1 MNTLQKTF
9 NASLRRDSKIIT
21 VDSTEKQEEVMFRK
35 NTDGNS
41 DTDRSYIFYSKDTQI
56 RQGNII
62 TYNGKKYLVLNQETS
77 ENEVYLKSSIVATN
91 GILNDNNKEYKNIP
105 CYCNKGLTSSLL
117 TENEVFT
124 LLGGNVELL
133 TEDNDASRSIKL
145 SSRFMEFG
153 GTYEVI
159 NKFYKDGIAHIYARR
174 TTDEVVTT
182 EYKVLYAGAT
192 SVSVSDG
199 TYQLVFKAYKDDV
212 EDTTA
217 TFEYSSSD
225 GTIATVDSNGL
236 MTLTRDGEV
245 TITAK
250 WVEQD
255 VSCDTTITITAST
268 NPTPVIIGTSEIT
281 YSGNPEIKNGA
292 RAKTFTAVFYDNDG
306 NVVTGV
312 KAKWSIVAYSTS
324 NVLSDIVVN
333 PYSDTKVKISINN
346 DSLIGE
352 TFTLRLEDENGQY
365 AYTDLQICI
374 IEYY

>member
-1 MNTLQKTF
+1 MNTLEKTF

-21 VDSTEKQEEVMFRK
+21 VDSTEKQEKVMFRK

-56 RQGNII
+56 RQGSII
-62 TYNGKKYLVLNQETS
+62 TYNSKKYLVLNQETS

-91 GILNDNNKEYKNIP
+91 GILNDNNKEYRDIP

-117 TENEVFT
+117 TENEVLA
-124 LLGGNVELL
+124 LLDGNVELL
-133 TEDNDASRSIKL
+133 TEDNDASRSIRL
-145 SSRFMEFG
+145 CSRFMEFG

-182 EYKVLYAGAT
+182 VYKVLYTGAT

-217 TFEYSSSD
+217 TFEYSSSN

-236 MTLTRDGEV
+236 MTLVKDGEV

-255 VSCDTTITITAST
+255 VTCDTTITITAS

-281 YSGNPEIKNGA
+281 YSGLAEIKSGA
-292 RAKTFTAVFYDNDG
+292 RAKSFTAVFYDNDG

-312 KAKWSIVAYSTS
+312 KAKWTIVAYSTS
-324 NVLSDIVVN
+324 NVLSDLVVN
-333 PYSDTKVKISINN
+333 PYSDTKVKISVNN

-352 TFTLRLEDENGQY
+352 SFTLRLEDENGQY
-365 AYTDLQICI
+365 TYTDLKIDI